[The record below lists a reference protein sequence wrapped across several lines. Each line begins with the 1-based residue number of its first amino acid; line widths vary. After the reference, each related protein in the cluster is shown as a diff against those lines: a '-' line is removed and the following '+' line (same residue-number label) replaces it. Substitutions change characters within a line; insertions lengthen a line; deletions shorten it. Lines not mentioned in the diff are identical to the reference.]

1 MCLASSA
8 VLFDL
13 HSVTFKGKRW
23 GGERDTER
31 EKLGQQTKM
40 DSVETSDCNV

>member
-1 MCLASSA
+1 M
-8 VLFDL
+8 
-13 HSVTFKGKRW
+13 
-23 GGERDTER
+23 GGGGVRERQRER